1 MLGKQNFNCLH
12 RLQRRTQLFR
22 RSWKD
27 YTFIIIKA
35 AKRNFGEKV
44 TLKELEQEYDITC
57 KKYDKEPLK
66 YTQFWLRIRNLS
78 QRELI
83 NSEVVKKEGRERT
96 TFVSLL
102 NVPAEQIYKEV
113 LKRLEN

>member
-1 MLGKQNFNCLH
+1 
-12 RLQRRTQLFR
+12 
-22 RSWKD
+22 
-27 YTFIIIKA
+27 
-35 AKRNFGEKV
+35 
-44 TLKELEQEYDITC
+44 
-57 KKYDKEPLK
+57 LK

-83 NSEVVKKEGRERT
+83 NSEVVKKGRKGRT